1 MSAIKLA
8 AGLGNPGVKYA
19 VTRHNLGFMIL
30 DELATR
36 AEVKF
41 RKSGRSLGAVWNGTQ
56 LIKPQTFMN
65 LSGTAVQGAM
75 ARGSVR
81 PQQLLVIHDDLDLPL
96 GRLRLRL
103 GGSSAGQR
111 GVQDII
117 KAIGNDFWRL
127 KVGISGTPEGWET
140 ANWVLSRFRADE
152 AGLLRSVI
160 EVAADAVELAVL
172 QGPEAAANHYN
183 STDLRPAA
191 GAE

>member
-1 MSAIKLA
+1 MSEIKLI

-19 VTRHNLGFMIL
+19 ATRHNLGFMVL
-30 DELATR
+30 DELAARTDL
-36 AEVKF
+36 KF
-41 RKSGRSLGAVWNGTQ
+41 RKSGRSLGTVRAGTQ
-56 LIKPQTFMN
+56 LIKPETFMN
-65 LSGTAVQGAM
+65 LSGAAVQGAM
-75 ARGSVR
+75 TRGSVR

-117 KAIGNDFWRL
+117 KAIGSDFWRL

-152 AGLLRSVI
+152 ADLLRSVI
-160 EVAADAVELAVL
+160 SLAADAVELAL
-172 QGPEAAANHYN
+172 LEGPETAANRYN
-183 STDLRPAA
+183 GEDLRLNPA
-191 GAE
+191 G